1 MGDGRAEASPGT
13 KAFARRSVEAT
24 AYSSDWRSCG
34 WEWGIALGPLPVYI
48 PLCAGK
54 RPSGS
59 VAWPL
64 IPRRRRERGA
74 PHKQDLVL
82 GALCFGAAC
91 AAGSV
96 ARAAFCGELAAG
108 SAKALRLDRLFTSRR
123 LREGALASATV
134 GALAGGTVFPIGRYW
149 AETDLVGLRYAG
161 TTATGAFPRQAR
173 PAITRHNP
181 LADPLGFLKRLVT
194 LRWAPVLGTVAADT
208 DCYPLKSRLRVD
220 GYGWGV
226 VEDRGGAIKGDD
238 RIDVYFDSRKD
249 ALRFGRKRVD
259 VHVEHA

>member
-1 MGDGRAEASPGT
+1 MGDGRGEARPET
-13 KAFARRSVEAT
+13 QAFAVRSVEAT

-34 WEWGIALGPLPVYI
+34 WEWGIALGPLPAYI

-82 GALCFGAAC
+82 GALCLGAAC
-91 AAGSV
+91 AAGAV
-96 ARAAFCGELAAG
+96 ARFACSGELAAG
-108 SAKALRLDRLFTSRR
+108 SARALRLDRLFASRR
-123 LREGALASATV
+123 LREGVLASATV

-149 AETDLVGLRYAG
+149 AETNLVGLRYAG
-161 TTATGAFPRQAR
+161 TTATGAFPKQAR

-181 LADPLGFLKRLVT
+181 VTDPIGFLKRLVT
-194 LRWAPVLGTVAADT
+194 LRWAPVLGTIAADT
-208 DCYPLKSRLRVD
+208 KYYPLKSRLRVD
-220 GYGWGV
+220 VYGWGV

-249 ALRFGRKRVD
+249 ALQFGRKRVD
-259 VHVEHA
+259 VHVEQA